1 MTTYVVF
8 KKLHTER
15 WEASQWKDV
24 LFRGGGGGGWFY
36 MWNKINLRSK
46 VDFCILDNS
55 HICWPH
61 NNLLYKKYWLL
72 ICYHNNFQLIVM
84 FFLPTLYFSNSE
96 IL

>member
-24 LFRGGGGGGWFY
+24 LFRGGGGGLVY
-36 MWNKINLRSK
+36 MWAKINLRSK

-61 NNLLYKKYWLL
+61 NNLLYKKIL
-72 ICYHNNFQLIVM
+72 IIDHNHNNFQLIVM